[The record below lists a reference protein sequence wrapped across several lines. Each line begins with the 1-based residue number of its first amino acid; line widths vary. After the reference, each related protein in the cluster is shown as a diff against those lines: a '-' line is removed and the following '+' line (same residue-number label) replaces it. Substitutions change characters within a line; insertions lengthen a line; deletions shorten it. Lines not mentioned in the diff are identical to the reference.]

1 VGSAP
6 ATTTPTAAM
15 RKEYLTRR
23 HGALNVLHLLATHAL
38 LIAWFWLGG
47 AWLPLAAYIPLSLV
61 ACVIHQ
67 RAMSEWIHEGAHF
80 NLVPSRKWND
90 RLTNALA
97 GIWFALPVRVYRE
110 THFAHHR
117 KDAFFVPDDPD
128 TAFLEL
134 HSRKAFWRAVLSD
147 ITGLTILRQFRRFE
161 VNESR
166 ASERRVLAVAAVANL
181 ALIAVAYLVGRLEAP
196 FIYYFCLAT
205 LYPLM
210 NRLRTYVQHVTIQP
224 SGSVVFAGSS
234 ASRTIDGGVLD
245 RIFHTSR
252 LLMNHHEHH
261 VNPFLPY
268 RALPQLVVQSDDRNR
283 YSRSRWSILRAIYV
297 GLPR

>member
-1 VGSAP
+1 VVSAST
-6 ATTTPTAAM
+6 TTTPTAAM
-15 RKEYLTRR
+15 RHEYLTPL
-23 HGALNVLHLLATHAL
+23 HGVLNVLHLLATHAL

-47 AWLPLAAYIPLSLV
+47 WFLPLAAYLPLSLV
-61 ACVIHQ
+61 ACIIHQ

-80 NLVPSRKWND
+80 NFVPNRKWND

-117 KDAFFVPDDPD
+117 KDAFFVADDPD

-134 HSRKAFWRAVLSD
+134 HSRGAFWRAVLSD

-161 VNESR
+161 ANETK

-181 ALIAVAYLVGRLEAP
+181 ALVALAYVVGRLEAP
-196 FIYYFCLAT
+196 LLYYFSLVT
-205 LYPLM
+205 LYPLL
-210 NRLRTYVQHVTIQP
+210 NRLRTYAQHVTIEA
-224 SGSVVFAGSS
+224 SGSVVFAGSK
-234 ASRTIDGGVLD
+234 ASRTIDAGLFD
-245 RIFHTSR
+245 RIVHTSP

-261 VNPFLPY
+261 LNPHLPY
-268 RALPQLVVQSDDRNR
+268 RALRHLVEPTEDRNR
-283 YSRSRWSILRAIYV
+283 YAKSRWSVLQSIYV

>member
-1 VGSAP
+1 
-6 ATTTPTAAM
+6 M
-15 RKEYLTRR
+15 RREYLTRL
-23 HGALNVLHLLATHAL
+23 HGTLNVMHLLATHAL

-47 AWLPLAAYIPLSLV
+47 RFLPFAAYVPLSLV
-61 ACVIHQ
+61 ACIIHQ

-80 NLVPSRKWND
+80 NLVPNRKWND

-134 HSRKAFWRAVLSD
+134 HSRAAFWRAVLSD
-147 ITGLTILRQFRRFE
+147 VTGLTILRQFRRFE
-161 VNESR
+161 ANESK
-166 ASERRVLAVAAVANL
+166 ASERKVLAVAAVANL
-181 ALIAVAYLVGRLEAP
+181 ALVVVAYLVGRLEAP
-196 FIYYFCLAT
+196 LLYYFSLVT
-205 LYPLM
+205 LYPLL
-210 NRLRTYVQHVTIQP
+210 NRLRTYGQHVTIEE

-234 ASRTIDGGVLD
+234 ASRTINAGILD
-245 RIFHTSR
+245 RILHTSP

-261 VNPFLPY
+261 LNPHLPY
-268 RALPQLVVQSDDRNR
+268 RALRDLVVPTDDPNR
-283 YSRSRWSILRAIYV
+283 YAKSRWRILRSIYA

>member
-1 VGSAP
+1 VGSP
-6 ATTTPTAAM
+6 SSTTTPTASM
-15 RKEYLTRR
+15 RREYLTPL

-38 LIAWFWLGG
+38 LITWFWLGG
-47 AWLPLAAYIPLSLV
+47 WFLPLAAYIPLSLL
-61 ACVIHQ
+61 ACIIHQ

-80 NLVPSRKWND
+80 NLVPNRRWND

-117 KDAFFVPDDPD
+117 KEAFFVPDDPD

-134 HSRKAFWRAVLSD
+134 HSRRAFWRAVLSD
-147 ITGLTILRQFRRFE
+147 VAGLTILGQFRRFE
-161 VNESR
+161 VNESK

-181 ALIAVAYLVGRLEAP
+181 ALVAAAYLVGRLEAP
-196 FIYYFCLAT
+196 LLYYFSLVT
-205 LYPLM
+205 LYPLL
-210 NRLRTYVQHVTIQP
+210 NRLRTYGQHVTIEE
-224 SGSVVFAGSS
+224 SGAVVFAGSNT
-234 ASRTIDGGVLD
+234 SRTINGGILD
-245 RIFHTSR
+245 RILHTSP

-261 VNPFLPY
+261 LNPHLPY
-268 RALPQLVVQSDDRNR
+268 RALRGLVVPTEDVNR
-283 YSRSRWSILRAIYV
+283 YAKSRWRVLRSMYA

>member
-1 VGSAP
+1 VGSAST
-6 ATTTPTAAM
+6 TTTPTAAM
-15 RKEYLTRR
+15 RHEYLTRL

-38 LIAWFWLGG
+38 LIVWFWLGG
-47 AWLPLAAYIPLSLV
+47 RFLPVAAYIPLSLV
-61 ACVIHQ
+61 ACIIHQ

-80 NLVPSRKWND
+80 NLVPNRRWND

-134 HSRKAFWRAVLSD
+134 HSRRAFRRALLSD

-161 VNESR
+161 VNESK

-181 ALIAVAYLVGRLEAP
+181 ALVVVAYLVGRLEAP
-196 FIYYFCLAT
+196 LLYYVSLVT
-205 LYPLM
+205 LYPLL
-210 NRLRTYVQHVTIQP
+210 NRLRTYGQHVTIEE
-224 SGSVVFAGSS
+224 SGSVIFAGSD
-234 ASRTIDGGVLD
+234 ASRTIDAGLLD
-245 RIFHTSR
+245 RILHTSP

-261 VNPFLPY
+261 LNPHLPY
-268 RALPQLVVQSDDRNR
+268 RALRRLVVPVEDRNR
-283 YSRSRWSILRAIYV
+283 YAKSRWSVLKAIYV

>member
-1 VGSAP
+1 VASAST
-6 ATTTPTAAM
+6 TTTPTAAM
-15 RKEYLTRR
+15 RHEYLTPL
-23 HGALNVLHLLATHAL
+23 HGVLNVLHLLATHAL
-38 LIAWFWLGG
+38 LITWFWLGG
-47 AWLPLAAYIPLSLV
+47 WLLPFGAFVPLSLV
-61 ACVIHQ
+61 ACIIHQ

-80 NLVPSRKWND
+80 NLVPNRRWND

-134 HSRKAFWRAVLSD
+134 HSRGAFWRAILSD

-161 VNESR
+161 VNESK

-181 ALIAVAYLVGRLEAP
+181 VLIVVAYMVGRLAAP
-196 FIYYFCLAT
+196 FLYYFCLVT
-205 LYPLM
+205 LYPLL
-210 NRLRTYVQHVTIQP
+210 NRLRTYGQHVTIEP
-224 SGSVVFAGSS
+224 SGSVVFGGSS
-234 ASRTIDGGVLD
+234 ASRTIDAGLLD
-245 RIFHTSR
+245 RIIHTSP

-261 VNPFLPY
+261 LNPHLPY
-268 RALPQLVVQSDDRNR
+268 RALRHLVVPTDDRNR
-283 YSRSRWSILRAIYV
+283 YAKSRWSVLRSIHA

>member
-1 VGSAP
+1 
-6 ATTTPTAAM
+6 M
-15 RKEYLTRR
+15 RHQYLTRR
-23 HGALNVLHLLATHAL
+23 HGALNVLHLLATHVL

-47 AWLPLAAYIPLSLV
+47 RFLPVAAYVPLSLV
-61 ACVIHQ
+61 ACIIHQ

-80 NLVPSRKWND
+80 NLVPNRRWND

-117 KDAFFVPDDPD
+117 KDVFFVPDDPD

-134 HSRKAFWRAVLSD
+134 HSRGAFWRAILSD

-166 ASERRVLAVAAVANL
+166 ASERKVLAVAAVANL
-181 ALIAVAYLVGRLEAP
+181 ALIVVAYIFGRFEAP
-196 FIYYFCLAT
+196 FLYYFSLVT
-205 LYPLM
+205 LYPLL
-210 NRLRTYVQHVTIQP
+210 NRLRTYSQHVTIAA
-224 SGSVVFAGSS
+224 SGSVVFAGST
-234 ASRTIDGGVLD
+234 ASRTIDAGLLD
-245 RIFHTSR
+245 RIIHTSR

-261 VNPFLPY
+261 LNPHLPY
-268 RALPQLVVQSDDRNR
+268 RALRHLVEPTEDRNR
-283 YSRSRWSILRAIYV
+283 YAKSRWSVLRSMYA